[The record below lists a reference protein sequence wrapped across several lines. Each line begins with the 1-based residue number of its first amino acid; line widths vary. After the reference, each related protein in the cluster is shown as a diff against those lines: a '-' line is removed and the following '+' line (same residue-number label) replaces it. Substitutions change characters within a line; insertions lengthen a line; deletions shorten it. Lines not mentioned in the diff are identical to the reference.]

1 MTGSPEARSARALR
15 GFASGCAGF
24 FLGALVGGAL
34 GVGAGLLW
42 TEIFHTSC
50 FEGYCGMLVFFTFM
64 PIGAIVGGAAGALAL
79 ACLAGRGPRPSS

>member
-1 MTGSPEARSARALR
+1 LR

>member
-1 MTGSPEARSARALR
+1 MTGASEARSARALG
-15 GFASGCAGF
+15 GFAGGCAGF

-34 GVGAGLLW
+34 GVGAGFVW